1 MPDVEMTP
9 ARRRAL
15 LAWYDAERRA
25 LPWRGTRD
33 PYRILLSE
41 VLLQQTRV
49 AQALPYY
56 RRFLERFPTVGALAA
71 AGEEEVL
78 RIWQGAGYYAR
89 ARRLRALAGQV
100 VRSGW
105 PKDRAGL
112 LRLPG
117 VGPYTAAAVASIA
130 FGEPVAAVDGN
141 VRRVLARV
149 HAEPDPKPAWLQ
161 RVAASWLEPAR
172 PGDWNQALM
181 ELGARV
187 CTPRKPNCG
196 ACPLAAVC
204 RGRAAPER
212 YPAARKR
219 SERNEERWALV
230 LAARGGVLLE
240 RRSGRQLG
248 GLWGLPT
255 GPGPVPGAAVLADY
269 GAAAVEAAGT
279 VRHAFSHRR
288 LTVHVFR
295 GRTDR
300 PGHDPDAKP
309 LAVLDRK
316 LLAAAGI
323 EGASERKA

>member
-1 MPDVEMTP
+1 MTP
-9 ARRRAL
+9 ALRRAL
-15 LAWYDAERRA
+15 LAWYDAERRE

-89 ARRLRALAGQV
+89 ARRLRALAEQV

-149 HAEPDPKPAWLQ
+149 HAEPEPGPAWLE
-161 RVAASWLEPAR
+161 RVAAAWLEPAR

-187 CTPRKPNCG
+187 CTPRNPDCA
-196 ACPLAAVC
+196 ACPLAAIC

-212 YPAARKR
+212 YPAPRKR
-219 SERNEERWALV
+219 RARTEERWALV
-230 LAARGGVLLE
+230 LRAPGGVVLE
-240 RRSGRQLG
+240 RRSAGQLA
-248 GLWGLPT
+248 GLWGVPM
-255 GPGPVPGAAVLADY
+255 GPGAAPPEEALARY
-269 GAAAVEAAGT
+269 RAGAVKAAGT
-279 VRHAFSHRR
+279 VSHAFSHRR
-288 LTVHVFR
+288 LVVHVFR
-295 GRTDR
+295 GRAPKGGVAPAAR
-300 PGHDPDAKP
+300 P
-309 LAVLDRK
+309 LAELDRK
-316 LLAAAGI
+316 LLRAAGLEDAA
-323 EGASERKA
+323 EGEA